1 VGPLRPGD
9 VLRFEFSLTDGD
21 NIAVNADSLPT
32 ATLYQNGTADAATVT
47 ITNVVTGAYKGS
59 VTIPSGFAAGD
70 EVVVLVVALVNTI
83 PARFWEGRTILVQWP
98 ATALPN
104 VASGGVGGVGDVLRV
119 SGDATAA
126 DNCESFFDGT
136 GYAGT
141 GNVIPTVTTVTNLT
155 NAPGAGDFTAAMK
168 TSLNSATPAVTVSDK
183 TGFSLAANQD
193 VRNVLGTLTTTERTA
208 IANEVEAQI
217 IDETDSEKV
226 LTAITDKIAS
236 VNPSLSGLTV
246 AAIAAGVRDVSN
258 ASPAVGSLGAVAN
271 AVKAKTDNLPAVPA
285 DESLIIAATDALVT
299 LINDVPTNAEL
310 ATALGTADDAV
321 LAQVALVKAK
331 TDLIPASPAAVG
343 SAMTVSDKT
352 GFALTSAYDFAKGT
366 VAMTEDYA
374 ADGVAPTPAQ
384 AFFMMI
390 SYLFERSVS
399 GTTMTTKKLD
409 GSTTAMTFTL
419 DSVTPTSVTRA
430 G

>member
-9 VLRFEFSLTDGD
+9 VLRFEFSLQDGD
-21 NIAVNADSLPT
+21 GAAVNADSTPT
-32 ATLYQNGTADAATVT
+32 GTLYQNGTSDAAAVT
-47 ITNVVTGAYKGS
+47 ITNVTTGAYKGS
-59 VTIPSGFAAGD
+59 VTVPGGFAAGD
-70 EVVVLVVALVNTI
+70 EVAVLVVPVVGGIT
-83 PARFWEGRTILVQWP
+83 ARFWEGRTILVQWP

-104 VASGGVGGVGDVLRV
+104 APAGANTGLPVLSV
-119 SGDATAA
+119 SGT
-126 DNCESFFDGT
+126 T
-136 GYAGT
+136 LGY
-141 GNVIPTVTTVTNLT
+141 TVTTVTNYTGNTPQTGDAFARIGAAGVGLT
-155 NAPGAGDFTAAMK
+155 SVG
-168 TSLNSATPAVTVSDK
+168 
-183 TGFSLAANQD
+183 LAANQD

-236 VNPSLSGLTV
+236 VNPSLSGLTI

-271 AVKAKTDNLPAVPA
+271 AVKAKTDNLPTDPA